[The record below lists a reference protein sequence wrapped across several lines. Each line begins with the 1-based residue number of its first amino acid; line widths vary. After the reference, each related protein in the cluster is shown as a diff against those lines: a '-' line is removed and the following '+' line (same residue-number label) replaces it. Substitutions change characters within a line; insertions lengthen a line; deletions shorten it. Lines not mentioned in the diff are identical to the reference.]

1 MFKLPH
7 RKQVG
12 KNITENREMS
22 QKINKFQEA
31 SSQTLKIGV
40 LLLLSIV
47 LTGTVGFHIIEGMK
61 LLDSLYMTV
70 ITISTVGFK
79 EVGDEPLSE
88 LGKIF
93 TMGLIFT
100 SLGSLAYVGTNM
112 ARFVFDGEL
121 ANYIKT
127 YRVDKKIAK
136 LKNHVI
142 IVGYGR
148 NGEQAA
154 EELKEHGVDFVI
166 VDKRDNVISRV
177 RQNPELLYIK
187 GDATHEDVLEKARI
201 YDARALIATTPNDAD
216 NVFVVLTARSM
227 NPGMTIISRA
237 SEMESQMKLKR
248 AGATNVIMPERIG
261 GQRMAKLV
269 HQPDVVE
276 FLEYILLQKSRDVSL
291 EEVSCKNLSHRFV
304 GKSIA
309 DLKVREISG
318 ANIVGIKISGARYV
332 FNPDPNMILSR
343 NDQLF
348 VLGTPEQIQ
357 KLQEVMQSAE

>member
-1 MFKLPH
+1 MN
-7 RKQVG
+7 QY
-12 KNITENREMS
+12 
-22 QKINKFQEA
+22 NKFQEV
-31 SSQTLKIGV
+31 SSRTLKVGITLLVSIITIGV
-40 LLLLSIV
+40 M
-47 LTGTVGFHIIEGMK
+47 GFHFIEN
-61 LLDSLYMTV
+61 LSFLDSAYMTV

-79 EVGDEPLSE
+79 EVGSPLSDM
-88 LGKIF
+88 GKMF
-93 TMGLIFT
+93 TMGLIVS
-100 SLGSLAYVGTNM
+100 SLGSFAYVGSNM

-154 EELKEHGVDFVI
+154 MELAENEVEFVI
-166 VDKRDNVISRV
+166 LDKRDNVISRLS
-177 RQNPELLYIK
+177 QNPQLLYIK
-187 GDATHEDVLEKARI
+187 GDATHEEVLEQARI

-227 NPGMTIISRA
+227 NPGLTVISRA
-237 SEMESQMKLKR
+237 SELESQMKLKR

-276 FLEYILLQKSRDVSL
+276 FLEYILLQKTQDVSL
-291 EEVSCKNLSHRFV
+291 EELPCKNLAQRFI
-304 GKSIA
+304 GKSIGE
-309 DLKVREISG
+309 LKVREMSG
-318 ANIVGIKISGARYV
+318 ANIIGLKISGARYV
-332 FNPDPNMILSR
+332 FNPDPQMILSR

-348 VLGTPEQIQ
+348 VLGNPVQIK
-357 KLQEVMQSAE
+357 KLKEWMEEAE

>member
-1 MFKLPH
+1 
-7 RKQVG
+7 
-12 KNITENREMS
+12 MS
-22 QKINKFQEA
+22 QQQQNKFQEV
-31 SSQTLKIGV
+31 SSRTIKMGVGLLVSIIVIGM
-40 LLLLSIV
+40 
-47 LTGTVGFHIIEGMK
+47 TGYHYIEDLN
-61 LLDSLYMTV
+61 LLDSLYMTI
-70 ITISTVGFK
+70 ITVSTVGFK
-79 EVGDEPLSE
+79 EVGSEPLTQG
-88 LGKIF
+88 GKIF
-93 TMGLIFT
+93 TIGLIVT
-100 SLGSLAYVGTNM
+100 SLGSLAYVGSNM

-154 EELKEHGVDFVI
+154 MELAEHGVDFVI

-177 RQNPELLYIK
+177 REHSDLLYIK
-187 GDATHEDVLEKARI
+187 GDATHEEVLEQAEI
-201 YDARALIATTPNDAD
+201 YNARALIATTPNDAD

-227 NPGMTIISRA
+227 NPGLTVISRA
-237 SEMESQMKLKR
+237 SELESQMKLKR

-276 FLEYILLQKSRDVSL
+276 FLEYILLQKTKDVSL
-291 EEVSCKNLSHRFV
+291 EEISCKNLAQCFV
-304 GKSIA
+304 GKSISE
-309 DLKVREISG
+309 LKVREISG
-318 ANIVGIKISGARYV
+318 ANIIGIKISGARYV
-332 FNPDPNMILSR
+332 FNPDPKMILSR

-348 VLGTPEQIQ
+348 VLGNPEQIR
-357 KLQEVMQSAE
+357 KLLVAMETEE

>member
-1 MFKLPH
+1 MNP
-7 RKQVG
+7 QY
-12 KNITENREMS
+12 
-22 QKINKFQEA
+22 NKFHEV
-31 SSQTLKIGV
+31 SSKTLKVGIG
-40 LLLLSIV
+40 LLFAIIL
-47 LTGTVGFHIIEGMK
+47 VGVSGYHFIED
-61 LLDSLYMTV
+61 LNFLDSLYMTV

-79 EVGDEPLSE
+79 EVGAPLTDI
-88 LGKIF
+88 GKIF
-93 TMGLIFT
+93 TMVLIFS
-100 SLGSLAYVGTNM
+100 SLGTFAFVGSSL

-127 YRVDKKIAK
+127 YKVDKKIAK

-142 IVGYGR
+142 IVGFGR

-154 EELKEHGVDFVI
+154 LELAEHGVDFVV
-166 VDKRDNVISRV
+166 VDKRDNVISRI
-177 RQNPELLYIK
+177 RENPELLYLK
-187 GDATHEDVLEKARI
+187 GDATHEEVLDKVNVHR
-201 YDARALIATTPNDAD
+201 ARALIATTPNDAD

-227 NPGMTIISRA
+227 NPGMTVISRA
-237 SEMESQMKLKR
+237 SELESQMKLKR

-276 FLEYILLQKSRDVSL
+276 FMEYILLQKTKDVSL
-291 EEVSCKNLSHRFV
+291 EELTCKSLAQCFV

-318 ANIVGIKISGARYV
+318 ANIIGLKISGARYV
-332 FNPDPNMILSR
+332 FNPDPQMILSR

-348 VLGTPEQIQ
+348 VLGNPEQIE
-357 KLQEVMQSAE
+357 KLKIAMVTEV

>member
-1 MFKLPH
+1 MN
-7 RKQVG
+7 Q
-12 KNITENREMS
+12 
-22 QKINKFQEA
+22 QYNKFQKA
-31 SSQTLKIGV
+31 SSRTLKIGIG
-40 LLLLSIV
+40 LFLSIV
-47 LTGTVGFHIIEGMK
+47 TAGTLGYHLLEKMNF
-61 LLDSLYMTV
+61 LDSLYMTI

-79 EVGDEPLSE
+79 EVGAQPLSPE
-88 LGKIF
+88 GKIF
-93 TMGLIFT
+93 TMGLIIT
-100 SLGSLAYVGTNM
+100 SLGGLAYVGSNM

-136 LKNHVI
+136 LRNHVI

-154 EELKEHGVDFVI
+154 LELAEHQVPFVI

-177 RQNPELLYIK
+177 RQNPVLLYIK
-187 GDATHEDVLEKARI
+187 GDATHEDVLEQAQVKN
-201 YDARALIATTPNDAD
+201 ARALIATTPNDAD
-216 NVFVVLTARSM
+216 NVFVVLTARSI
-227 NPGMTIISRA
+227 NPNLIIISRA
-237 SEMESQMKLKR
+237 SELESQMKLKR

-276 FLEYILLQKSRDVSL
+276 FLEYILLQKTMDVSL
-291 EEVSCKNLSHRFV
+291 EELSCKNLSQRFV

-318 ANIVGIKISGARYV
+318 ANII
-332 FNPDPNMILSR
+332 
-343 NDQLF
+343 
-348 VLGTPEQIQ
+348 
-357 KLQEVMQSAE
+357 

>member
-1 MFKLPH
+1 
-7 RKQVG
+7 
-12 KNITENREMS
+12 MS
-22 QKINKFQEA
+22 QQYNKFHEV
-31 SSQTLKIGV
+31 SSRTIKIGIGLFV
-40 LLLLSIV
+40 SIIALGSIGYHLLEGLGFIDSI
-47 LTGTVGFHIIEGMK
+47 
-61 LLDSLYMTV
+61 YMTV

-79 EVGDEPLSE
+79 EVGSEPLSQA
-88 LGKIF
+88 GKIF
-93 TMGLIFT
+93 TMFMIIS
-100 SLGSLAYVGTNM
+100 SLGSFAYVGSNM

-136 LKNHVI
+136 LSSHVI

-154 EELKEHGVDFVI
+154 QELSEHGVGFVI

-177 RQNPELLYIK
+177 RENPELLYIK
-187 GDATHEDVLEKARI
+187 GDATHEDILEKAKVCN
-201 YDARALIATTPNDAD
+201 ARALIVTTPEDAD

-227 NPGMTIISRA
+227 NPNLIIISRA
-237 SEMESQMKLKR
+237 SELGSQMKLKR

-276 FLEYILLQKSRDVSL
+276 FIEYVLLQKSKDVSL
-291 EEVSCKNLSHRFV
+291 EEIPCKNLAQRFV
-304 GKSIA
+304 GKSIS
-309 DLKVREISG
+309 DLRVRELSG
-318 ANIVGIKISGARYV
+318 ANIIGIKISSARYV
-332 FNPDPNMILSR
+332 FNPDPKMVISR

-348 VLGTPEQIQ
+348 VLGNPEQIR
-357 KLQEVMQSAE
+357 KLKEVMASEV

>member
-1 MFKLPH
+1 
-7 RKQVG
+7 
-12 KNITENREMS
+12 MS
-22 QKINKFQEA
+22 QQYNKFQEV
-31 SSQTLKIGV
+31 SSRTLQIGIG
-40 LLLLSIV
+40 LFISI
-47 LTGTVGFHIIEGMK
+47 LAAGALGYHFLEEMNF
-61 LLDSLYMTV
+61 LDSLYMTV

-79 EVGDEPLSE
+79 EVGAKPLSPE
-88 LGKIF
+88 GKIF
-93 TMGLIFT
+93 TMGLIIT
-100 SLGSLAYVGTNM
+100 SLGSLAYVGSNM

-121 ANYIKT
+121 TNYIKT

-136 LKNHVI
+136 LRNHVI

-154 EELKEHGVDFVI
+154 LELAEHHVPFVV

-177 RQNPELLYIK
+177 RDNQELLYIK
-187 GDATHEDVLEKARI
+187 GDATHEEILEKAQI
-201 YDARALIATTPNDAD
+201 NDARALIATTPNDAD

-227 NPGMTIISRA
+227 NPNLIVISRA
-237 SEMESQMKLKR
+237 SELESQMKLKR

-276 FLEYILLQKSRDVSL
+276 FLEYIILQKTMDVSL
-291 EEVSCKNLSHRFV
+291 EELSCKNLSQKFV

-309 DLKVREISG
+309 DLRVREISG
-318 ANIVGIKISGARYV
+318 ANIIGIKISGARYV
-332 FNPDPNMILSR
+332 FNPDPKMILSR

-348 VLGTPEQIQ
+348 VLGNPEQI
-357 KLQEVMQSAE
+357 KRLRTAMVSEE

>member
-1 MFKLPH
+1 MNPH
-7 RKQVG
+7 Y
-12 KNITENREMS
+12 
-22 QKINKFQEA
+22 NKFQEA
-31 SSQTLKIGV
+31 SSKTLKVGVGLLFSLIAIG
-40 LLLLSIV
+40 IA
-47 LTGTVGFHIIEGMK
+47 GYHFIED
-61 LLDSLYMTV
+61 LNFLDSAYMTV

-79 EVGDEPLSE
+79 EVGAPLTAA
-88 LGKIF
+88 GKIF
-93 TMGLIFT
+93 TIGLIFS
-100 SLGSLAYVGTNM
+100 SLGTFAYVGSNL

-127 YRVDKKIAK
+127 YKVDKKIAK
-136 LKNHVI
+136 LKDHVI

-154 EELKEHGVDFVI
+154 LELAEHGVDFVV
-166 VDKRDNVISRV
+166 VDKRDNVISRI
-177 RQNPELLYIK
+177 REHPELLYLK
-187 GDATHEDVLEKARI
+187 GDATHEEVLEQVNISK
-201 YDARALIATTPNDAD
+201 ARALIATTPNDAD

-227 NPGMTIISRA
+227 NPGMTVISRA

-276 FLEYILLQKSRDVSL
+276 FMEYIILQKTSDVSL
-291 EEVSCKNLSHRFV
+291 EELSCKNLAQCFV

-318 ANIVGIKISGARYV
+318 ANIIGLKISGARYV
-332 FNPDPNMILSR
+332 FNPDPQMILSR

-348 VLGTPEQIQ
+348 VLGNPDQIERL
-357 KLQEVMQSAE
+357 KIAMITEV

>member
-1 MFKLPH
+1 MKLH
-7 RKQVG
+7 Y
-12 KNITENREMS
+12 
-22 QKINKFQEA
+22 NKFQEV
-31 SSQTLKIGV
+31 SNKTLKIGV
-40 LLLLSIV
+40 GLLFAIISI
-47 LTGTVGFHIIEGMK
+47 GIIGYYFIED
-61 LLDSLYMTV
+61 LNFLDSTYMTV

-79 EVGDEPLSE
+79 EVGAPLTDI
-88 LGKIF
+88 GKMF
-93 TMGLIFT
+93 TIGLIFS
-100 SLGSLAYVGTNM
+100 SLGTFAYVGSNL
-112 ARFVFDGEL
+112 ARYVFDGEL

-127 YRVDKKIAK
+127 YKVDKKIAK

-154 EELKEHGVDFVI
+154 MELAEHGVDFVVI
-166 VDKRDNVISRV
+166 DKRDNVISRL
-177 RQNPELLYIK
+177 RENQELLFVK
-187 GDATHEDVLEKARI
+187 GDATHEEVLEHVKI
-201 YDARALIATTPNDAD
+201 HDARALIATTPNDAD

-227 NPGMTIISRA
+227 NPGMTVISRA

-276 FLEYILLQKSRDVSL
+276 FMEYILLQKTKDVSL
-291 EEVSCKNLSHRFV
+291 EELTCKNLAQHFV

-318 ANIVGIKISGARYV
+318 ANIIGLKISGARYV
-332 FNPDPNMILSR
+332 FNPDPQMILSR

-348 VLGTPEQIQ
+348 VLGNPEQIERL
-357 KLQEVMQSAE
+357 KIVMETEV

>member
-1 MFKLPH
+1 
-7 RKQVG
+7 
-12 KNITENREMS
+12 MS
-22 QKINKFQEA
+22 QNYNKFQEA
-31 SSQTLKIGV
+31 SSQTIKVGV
-40 LLLLSIV
+40 TLLVSIV
-47 LTGTVGFHIIEGMK
+47 ASGTTGYHFLEDMNF
-61 LLDSLYMTV
+61 LDSLYMTV

-79 EVGDEPLSE
+79 EVGNEPLSQA
-88 LGKIF
+88 GKVF

-100 SLGSLAYVGTNM
+100 SLGSLAYIGSNM

-136 LKNHVI
+136 LKKHVI

-154 EELKEHGVDFVI
+154 EELREHGVDFVI
-166 VDKRDNVISRV
+166 LDKRDNVISRI

-187 GDATHEDVLEKARI
+187 GDATHEEMLEKARI

-227 NPGMTIISRA
+227 NPGLIIISRA
-237 SEMESQMKLKR
+237 SEIESQMKLKR

-276 FLEYILLQKSRDVSL
+276 FLEYILLQKTRDVSL
-291 EEVSCKNLSHRFV
+291 EEVSCRNLAKQFV
-304 GKSIA
+304 GKSIS
-309 DLKVREISG
+309 DLKVREVSG
-318 ANIVGIKISGARYV
+318 ANIIGIKISGARYV
-332 FNPDPNMILSR
+332 FNPEPGTILSR
-343 NDQLF
+343 NDELF
-348 VLGTPEQIQ
+348 VLGTPGQIE
-357 KLQEVMQSAE
+357 KMKEVMETGD

>member
-1 MFKLPH
+1 MS
-7 RKQVG
+7 KQ
-12 KNITENREMS
+12 
-22 QKINKFQEA
+22 QNKFHEA
-31 SSQTLKIGV
+31 SSRTIHVAITLLISVV
-40 LLLLSIV
+40 LA
-47 LTGTVGFHIIEGMK
+47 GTLGYHFIENMGI
-61 LLDSLYMTV
+61 LDSLYMTV

-79 EVGDEPLSE
+79 EVGDEPLSH

-100 SLGSLAYVGTNM
+100 SLGSLAYIGTNV

-121 ANYIKT
+121 TNYIKT

-154 EELKEHGVDFVI
+154 EELKENDVDFVI
-166 VDKRDNVISRV
+166 IDRRDNVITRI
-177 RQNPELLYIK
+177 RQNPELLYIR
-187 GDATHEDVLEKARI
+187 GDATQEDILEKARI
-201 YDARALIATTPNDAD
+201 NNARALIATTPNDAD
-216 NVFVVLTARSM
+216 NVFVVLTARSI
-227 NPGMTIISRA
+227 NPSLTIISRA
-237 SEMESQMKLKR
+237 SALESQMKLKR

-269 HQPDVVE
+269 HQADVVE

-291 EEVSCKNLSHRFV
+291 EEVPCKILSEKFL

-309 DLKVREISG
+309 DLKVREVSG

-343 NDQLF
+343 NDKLF
-348 VLGTPEQIQ
+348 VLGTPSQMM
-357 KLQEVMQSAE
+357 KLREIMESGK

>member
-1 MFKLPH
+1 MMEKH
-7 RKQVG
+7 
-12 KNITENREMS
+12 NR
-22 QKINKFQEA
+22 FQEV
-31 SSQTLKIGV
+31 SSRTIKTGVGLIFSV
-40 LLLLSIV
+40 LLA
-47 LTGTVGFHIIEGMK
+47 GTVGYHLLEGMNF
-61 LLDSLYMTV
+61 LDSLYMTV

-79 EVGDEPLSE
+79 EVGTESLSAA
-88 LGKIF
+88 GKVF
-93 TMGLIFT
+93 TMGLIIT
-100 SLGSLAYVGTNM
+100 SLGTLAYIGSNM

-148 NGEQAA
+148 NGEQTAI
-154 EELKEHGVDFVI
+154 ELKEHGVDFVI
-166 VDKRDNVISRV
+166 VDRRDNVISRA
-177 RQNPELLYIK
+177 RQDAELLYIN
-187 GDATHEDVLEKARI
+187 GDATHEDVLEKARVRE
-201 YDARALIATTPNDAD
+201 ARALIATTPNDAD

-227 NPGMTIISRA
+227 NPGLTIISRA

-248 AGATNVIMPERIG
+248 AGASNVIMPERIG

-269 HQPDVVE
+269 HQSDVVE

-291 EEVSCKNLSHRFV
+291 EEVSCKNLSARFV

-309 DLKVREISG
+309 DLKVREVSG
-318 ANIVGIKISGARYV
+318 ANIVGLKVSDARYV
-332 FNPDPNMILSR
+332 FNPDPGMILSR

-348 VLGTPEQIQ
+348 VLGTPEQIGL
-357 KLQEVMQSAE
+357 LQEVMKSDE